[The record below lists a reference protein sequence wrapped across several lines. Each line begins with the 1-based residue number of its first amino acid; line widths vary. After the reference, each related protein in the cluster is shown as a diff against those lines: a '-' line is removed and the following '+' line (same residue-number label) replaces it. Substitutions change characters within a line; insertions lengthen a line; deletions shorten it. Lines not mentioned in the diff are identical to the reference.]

1 MLFRS
6 QACAADGDA
15 GQSRQKGG
23 QGVGEHGHDLRPV
36 QQKDQA
42 ADNGTHQAG
51 RARVAQ
57 GTAEKYRKGGADQGA
72 DQTLHWPGVAFPGAR
87 SVKFLPHRRIVV
99 LLPTDASGQAV
110 ERIQPGHVD
119 AIAQHAPRLALPV
132 SVRRFEHLMKLFV
145 KMLEADVSIFLDN
158 NIKLRVIGSRDGLS
172 DALIKVIGNAEEKTR
187 SLTGG
192 ELLLCLNYGGHLEIA
207 DAVKKVIR
215 SGISAEDVTPELI
228 AQNLYAPE
236 VPPCDLIVRT
246 SGEQRLSN
254 FMLWRAAYS
263 ELMFIDKHWPD
274 MTTDDVTVILDEYA
288 RRNRRFGG

>member
-1 MLFRS
+1 MSEKTELPRHVGFIV
-6 QACAADGDA
+6 DGNRRWAKQHGLPAYEGHLA
-15 GQSRQKGG
+15 GYNS
-23 QGVGEHGHDLRPV
+23 L
-36 QQKDQA
+36 KD
-42 ADNGTHQAG
+42 
-51 RARVAQ
+51 
-57 GTAEKYRKGGADQGA
+57 
-72 DQTLHWPGVAFPGAR
+72 
-87 SVKFLPHRRIVV
+87 V
-99 LLPTDASGQAV
+99 LLETLRRGVKYASAYVFSTENWKRSEEEVG
-110 ERIQPGHVD
+110 
-119 AIAQHAPRLALPV
+119 
-132 SVRRFEHLMKLFV
+132 HLMKLFV

-158 NIKLRVIGSRDGLS
+158 NIRLRVIGSRDGLS
-172 DALIKVIGNAEEKTR
+172 DTLIKVIDNAEEKTR

-207 DAVKKVIR
+207 DAVKKIIQ

-274 MTTDDVTVILDEYA
+274 MTTDDVAVILDEYA